1 MKCDLLVLSAGQL
14 LTAPPGEAPLLGPAL
29 DRPLL
34 LADAAVACADGRVVA
49 VGPTAEVARRY
60 PEREAG
66 AVLDARGCLVAPG
79 FVDAHTH
86 LPFAGTREAE
96 YESRARGERYESIAA
111 KGGGIRASS
120 RHLREATED
129 ELTTLVRARLRAL
142 LEEGTTTVEAKSG
155 YGLRLDEERKQLRA
169 VARAAGEPSAGGA
182 EGAAAAADL
191 AEPIPTFLG
200 AHEIPDE
207 FRSKR
212 EEYVALLTEEMIPAI
227 AAEGLARFCDV
238 FCDRGVFTVEEA
250 RRILVAGRSHG
261 LLSKLHA
268 DELADVGAARL
279 AAEVHA
285 VSADHL
291 LHANDE
297 GLRAMAGA
305 GVVAVL
311 LPGTALTLGLPYA
324 RAREMVALGLAVALA
339 TDFNPGST
347 MCSSMP
353 LMLTLAVTQMRL
365 TPAEAWM
372 AATANAAAAVR
383 EGARLG
389 RIAPGMQ
396 ADLCLFEPADYRHIP
411 YHYGRDH
418 VRAVVR
424 RGRVAH
430 RSASISTCL

>member
-1 MKCDLLVLSAGQL
+1 MKCDLLVLGAGQL
-14 LTAPPGEAPLLGPAL
+14 ITAPPG
-29 DRPLL
+29 DRPLVGPDLDKPL
-34 LADAAVACADGRVVA
+34 LLQDASVACGGGRVLA
-49 VGPTAEVARRY
+49 VGPTAEVTRAY
-60 PEREAG
+60 PEGEA
-66 AVLDARGCLVAPG
+66 AEVLDARGCLVAPG

-96 YESRARGERYESIAA
+96 FDSRARGERYETIAA

-120 RHLREATED
+120 RHLRDATEE
-129 ELTTLVRARLRAL
+129 ELTGLVRARLRRL

-155 YGLRLDEERKQLRA
+155 YGLRLDEEEKQLRA
-169 VARAAGEPSAGGA
+169 VARAAAGDRMA
-182 EGAAAAADL
+182 RAAGDVGI

-212 EEYVALLTEEMIPAI
+212 GDYVALVVEEMIPAI
-227 AAEGLARFCDV
+227 AKAKLARFCDV
-238 FCDRGVFTVEEA
+238 FCDRGVFTVDEA
-250 RRILVAGRSHG
+250 RRILEAGRVHG
-261 LLSKLHA
+261 LLPKLHA
-268 DELADVGAARL
+268 DELADVGAAKL
-279 AAEVHA
+279 AAEVGA
-285 VSADHL
+285 ISADHL
-291 LHANDE
+291 LHANVE
-297 GLRAMAGA
+297 GLRAMADA

-311 LPGTALTLGLPYA
+311 LPGTALTLGLPFA
-324 RAREMVALGLAVALA
+324 RAREMVDLGLAVALA

-372 AATANAAAAVR
+372 AATANAASAVR
-383 EGARLG
+383 EGSRLG

-396 ADLCLFEPADYRHIP
+396 ADLCLFEPCDYRHIP

-418 VRAVVR
+418 VRAVVH

-430 RSASISTCL
+430 RRTGVSICS